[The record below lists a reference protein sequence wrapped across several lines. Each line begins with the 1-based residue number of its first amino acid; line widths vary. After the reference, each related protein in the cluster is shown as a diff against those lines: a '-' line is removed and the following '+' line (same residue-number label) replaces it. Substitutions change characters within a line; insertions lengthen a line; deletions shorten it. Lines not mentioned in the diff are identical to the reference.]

1 MVNDTTVGKKTNQK
15 QNNKSNERVFY
26 TNQQEILDLPNLVD
40 HQNKSWQWLVEE
52 GLGEL
57 LQEVSPIDDY
67 TGTKLSLRF
76 KHYRFE
82 DPKVT
87 EREARENNISYDA
100 PLKATVELTNKV
112 TGEVK
117 EQEIYLGDYP
127 WMTSRGTFVING
139 AERVVVSQLIRSAGV
154 FFTAETG
161 ANRNL
166 YGAKV
171 IPGRGAWLEFETA
184 ANGALYVKI
193 DRKRKIP
200 VTTLLRALG
209 LSEAQIKATFAHVD
223 QGKINYVTAT
233 LDKDPSK
240 GVNDALIEVYRRL
253 RPGDLATVDNARSLI
268 ENMFYNFKRFDF
280 SRVGRYKINKRL
292 NLDIP
297 NTAENRIMRLE
308 DLTAIISEIIRLNN
322 TQEPADDIDSL
333 ANRRVKL
340 VGELVQRQFR
350 IGLLRMERN
359 TKDRM
364 SMSEIETVTPA
375 QLINARPI
383 VAAVREFFA
392 SSQLSQFM
400 DQINPLSELA
410 HKRRLSSMGP
420 GGLSRERAGF
430 EVRDAHA
437 THYGRI
443 CAVETP
449 EGANIGLVLNLASY
463 ARINEYGFIE
473 TPYRKVINSA
483 IAKDI
488 VGHTASVDLE
498 DNNGVVIV
506 KAGSKITEAQAKKLA
521 KVEDKVTWP
530 VKAVVTSD
538 IVYLDAAA
546 EDAAVIAGS
555 GEGID
560 ANNNFVNERVSV
572 RNRLVSTEVDA
583 NDVTHMDA
591 SRRQIIGSSAALIP
605 FIEKNYVYRSLMGS
619 NQQRQAVP
627 LINPVSPIVGTGM
640 EGLAAR
646 NSGQVVL
653 AEGPGVVA
661 KATADEVV
669 VKYAKDSVTYE
680 ALHFVRS
687 NEGTSINQKVVVST
701 GDKIKQG
708 DVLIEGMSISGGEL
722 ALGKDLLVAFMPWAG
737 YNFEDAIIISRK
749 LVEDDTLTSV
759 HIVDYMT
766 EVRETKLGPEVITRD
781 IPNVSEESLRH
792 LDDDGIVRIGAEV
805 HPGDILVGK
814 ITPKGEQE
822 LSSEE
827 RLLRAIF
834 GEKAKEV
841 RDTSQ
846 RMSNG
851 KYGKVVGIKI
861 FSRENGH
868 ELKSGVLMQVQIF
881 VAQMRK
887 IAVGDKLGGR
897 HGNKGVI
904 ARVLPVED
912 LPFTEDGTPVDII
925 LNPLGVPSRMNVG
938 QLFETHLG
946 MAARALGMKVASPSF
961 DGVSISKIRQLLKE
975 AGLPEDGKQQLYDGR
990 TGEAFSER
998 TTVGSMY
1005 MIKLNH
1011 MIADKIH
1018 ARSTG
1023 PYTMVTQ
1030 QPLGGKAQNGGQR
1043 FGEMEVW
1050 ALEAYGA
1057 AHTLQEMLTIKSDD
1071 VYGRSKAYES
1081 IIKQTEIVG
1090 PKVPESFN
1098 VLVKE
1103 LQGLGLKVDLVA
1115 SDKVID
1121 AEAILAQNIKDEA
1134 SNQATTEVP
1143 TPEVSDVDVN
1153 EDAVADEFEIMELD
1167 DAVHSSGV
1175 TGTTAAVADYDDN
1188 DDLDDQDAQDI
1199 AETAAQTTNTED
1211 KEAL

>member
-1 MVNDTTVGKKTNQK
+1 MAKASKTAK
-15 QNNKSNERVFY
+15 QRVYF
-26 TNQQEILDLPNLVD
+26 TSTDDALDLPSLVD
-40 HQNKSWQWLVEE
+40 HQNRSFEWFVQE

-57 LQEVSPIDDY
+57 LAEISPIDDY
-67 TGTKLSLRF
+67 TGGKLSLSF
-76 KHYRFE
+76 KDYRFG
-82 DPKVT
+82 DPKLT
-87 EREARENNISYDA
+87 EAQARENNVSYEA
-100 PLKATVELTNKV
+100 PLMANVELTNKV

-154 FFTAETG
+154 FFTSELHGTS
-161 ANRNL
+161 NL

-184 ANGALYVKI
+184 ANGALFVKI
-193 DRKRKIP
+193 DRKRKIA

-209 LSEAQIKATFAHVD
+209 VSETRMREVFKHVD
-223 QGKINYVTAT
+223 TGEFNYLDAT
-233 LDKDPSK
+233 LAKDPTR
-240 GVNDALIEVYRRL
+240 GQNDALIEVYRRL

-268 ENMFYNFKRFDF
+268 ENMFYNYKRFDF
-280 SRVGRYKINKRL
+280 SRVGRYKLNKRL
-292 NLDIP
+292 DLDVP
-297 NTAENRIMRLE
+297 NTMKNRVMRLE
-308 DLTAIISEIIRLNN
+308 DIEAIIAELMRLNN

-364 SMSEIETVTPA
+364 SMSEIETVTPG
-375 QLINARPI
+375 QLINARPV

-449 EGANIGLVLNLASY
+449 EGANIGLVLNLANY
-463 ARINEYGFIE
+463 ARVNDYGFIE
-473 TPYRKVINSA
+473 TPYRKVVNA
-483 IAKDI
+483 ATPKEI
-488 VGHTASVDLE
+488 VGHIAREDLTNE
-498 DNNGVVIV
+498 RGTVIV
-506 KAGSKITEAQAKKLA
+506 KAGAKVTAASAEKLA
-521 KVEDKVTWP
+521 KEKNRKTWP
-530 VKAVVTSD
+530 VKARITD
-538 IVYLDAAA
+538 EIVYLDAFEEGSAI
-546 EDAAVIAGS
+546 IAG
-555 GEGID
+555 GGTEVNDEGY
-560 ANNNFVNERVSV
+560 FVNERVSA
-572 RNRLVSTEVDA
+572 RSHLNSGEVDA
-583 NDVTHMDA
+583 DEITHMDA
-591 SRRQIIGSSAALIP
+591 SRNQIIGSSAGLIP

-627 LINPVSPIVGTGM
+627 LIQPSAPIVGTGL
-640 EGLAAR
+640 EIDAAR
-646 NSGQVVL
+646 NTGQVVL
-653 AEGPGVVA
+653 AKAVGEVT
-661 KATADEVV
+661 KATAQEVV
-669 VKYAKDSVTYE
+669 VKYKDGSETYE
-680 ALHFVRS
+680 PQRFIRS

-701 GDKIKQG
+701 GDKVKSG
-708 DVLIEGMSISGGEL
+708 DVLIEGMSIEDGEL
-722 ALGKDLLVAFMPWAG
+722 ALGKDLIVAFMPWSG

-759 HIVDYMT
+759 HIVDFMI
-766 EVRETKLGPEVITRD
+766 EVRETKLGPEVITSD
-781 IPNVSEESLRH
+781 IPNVSEETLRH
-792 LDDDGIVRIGAEV
+792 LDEDGIVRIGAEV

-851 KYGKVVGIKI
+851 KHGKVVGVKV

-868 ELKSGVLMQVQIF
+868 ELKAGVIKQIQVF

-904 ARVLPVED
+904 ARILPVED
-912 LPFTEDGTPVDII
+912 MPFMADGTPVDII

-946 MAARALGMKVASPSF
+946 MAARALNMRVASPSF
-961 DGVSISKIRQLLKE
+961 NGVSSDKIRSLLKE
-975 AGLPEDGKQQLYDGR
+975 AGLPEDGKQILYDGR
-990 TGEAFSER
+990 TGDAFKER
-998 TTVGSMY
+998 VTTGSMY

-1011 MIADKIH
+1011 MVADKIH

-1057 AHTLQEMLTIKSDD
+1057 ASTLQEMLTIKSDD

-1081 IIKQTEIVG
+1081 IIKKMPIVG

-1103 LQGLGLKVDLVA
+1103 LQGLGLKVDLVR
-1115 SDKVID
+1115 SDQMVD
-1121 AEAILAQNIKDEA
+1121 AEDVLASSIHDEA
-1134 SNQATTEVP
+1134 THPSE
-1143 TPEVSDVDVN
+1143 VDVPQ
-1153 EDAVADEFEIMELD
+1153 EAVSEIDVTEETVGDEF
-1167 DAVHSSGV
+1167 DAEEESGV
-1175 TGTTAAVADYDDN
+1175 EDPLAGAVVAVDDQTDDN
-1188 DDLDDQDAQDI
+1188 D
-1199 AETAAQTTNTED
+1199 ENEEE
-1211 KEAL
+1211 EA

>member
-1 MVNDTTVGKKTNQK
+1 MAKSTSTDDK
-15 QNNKSNERVFY
+15 QVVKSNGKRVYF
-26 TNQQEILDLPNLVD
+26 TKHDDAIDLPNLVD
-40 HQNKSWQWLVEE
+40 HQNKSFQWFVEE

-57 LQEVSPIDDY
+57 LAEISPIDDY
-67 TGTKLSLRF
+67 TGTKLTLRF
-76 KHYRFE
+76 KDYHFE
-82 DPKVT
+82 DPKMS
-87 EREARENNISYDA
+87 EFDARENNISYEA
-100 PLKATVELTNKV
+100 PLKAVVELTNKV

-117 EQEIYLGDYP
+117 EQEIYLGDFP
-127 WMTSRGTFVING
+127 WMTKRGSFVING
-139 AERVVVSQLIRSAGV
+139 AERVIVSQLIRSAGV
-154 FFTAETG
+154 FFTADQHGTTS
-161 ANRNL
+161 L

-184 ANGALYVKI
+184 ASGALYVKI
-193 DRKRKIP
+193 DRKRKIA

-209 LSEAQIKATFAHVD
+209 MTEAAMKDAFKHVD
-223 QGKINYVTAT
+223 TGKSSYLQTTI
-233 LDKDPSK
+233 DKDPTR
-240 GVNDALIEVYRRL
+240 GTNDALIEVYRRL
-253 RPGDLATVDNARSLI
+253 RPGDLATVENARSLI

-292 NLDIP
+292 NLDVP
-297 NTAENRIMRLE
+297 NTVENRVMRLE
-308 DLTAIISEIIRLNN
+308 DLIAIVAELIRLNN
-322 TQEPADDIDSL
+322 TQDPADDIDSL

-364 SMSEIETVTPA
+364 SMSEIEAVTPG
-375 QLINARPI
+375 QLINARPV

-410 HKRRLSSMGP
+410 NKRRLSSMGP

-449 EGANIGLVLNLASY
+449 EGANIGLVLNLANY
-463 ARINEYGFIE
+463 ARINDFGFIE
-473 TPYRKVINSA
+473 TPYRKVINA
-483 IAKDI
+483 ATAKDA
-488 VGHTASVDLE
+488 VGHIAAVDLE
-498 DNNGVVIV
+498 DENGKLIV
-506 KAGSKITEAQAKKLA
+506 KAGAKITDADAKKLA
-521 KVEDKVTWP
+521 AVKERATWP
-530 VKAVVTSD
+530 VKAKVTSD
-538 IVYLDAAA
+538 IIWLDASG
-546 EDAAVIAGS
+546 EESSVIAGA
-555 GEGID
+555 GNEID
-560 ANNNFVNERVSV
+560 EDGYFVAERVSA
-572 RNRLVSTEVDA
+572 RMNLKSGEVDA
-583 NDVTHMDA
+583 DEVTHMDA
-591 SRRQIIGSSAALIP
+591 ARNQIIGSSAGLIP

-627 LINPVSPIVGTGM
+627 LIQPKAPTVGTGL
-640 EGLAAR
+640 EASAAR
-646 NSGQVVL
+646 NTGQVIL
-653 AEGPGVVA
+653 AEGDGEVV
-661 KATADEVV
+661 KAEGSQVV
-669 VKYAKDSVTYE
+669 VKYKDGESVTYE
-680 ALHFVRS
+680 PQHFVRS
-687 NEGTSINQKVVVST
+687 NEGTSINQKVVVSS
-701 GDKIKQG
+701 GDKVKNG
-708 DVLIEGMSISGGEL
+708 DVLIEGMSIQNGEL
-722 ALGKDLLVAFMPWAG
+722 ALGKDLIVAFMPWSG
-737 YNFEDAIIISRK
+737 YNFEDAIIISRR
-749 LVEDDTLTSV
+749 LVENDTLTSV
-759 HIVDYMT
+759 HIVDFMI
-766 EVRETKLGPEVITRD
+766 EVRETKLGPEIVTRD
-781 IPNVSEESLRH
+781 IPNVSEDALRH

-851 KYGKVVGIKI
+851 KHGKVVGVKI
-861 FSRENGH
+861 FSRETGH
-868 ELKSGVLMQVQIF
+868 ELKAGVLMQIQVF

-904 ARVLPVED
+904 ARILPVED
-912 LPFTEDGTPVDII
+912 MPFMADGTPVDIV
-925 LNPLGVPSRMNVG
+925 LNPLGVPSRMNIG

-946 MAARALGMKVASPSF
+946 MAARALGYQVASPSF
-961 DGVSISKIRQLLKE
+961 NGVPAEKIQELLKE

-990 TGEAFSER
+990 TGEEFKER
-998 TTVGSMY
+998 TTVGLMH

-1011 MIADKIH
+1011 MVADKIH

-1057 AHTLQEMLTIKSDD
+1057 AATLQEMLTIKSDD

-1081 IIKQTEIVG
+1081 IIKRTVITG

-1103 LQGLGLKVDLVA
+1103 LQGLALKVDLVH
-1115 SDKVID
+1115 SDKVVD
-1121 AEAILAQNIKDEA
+1121 AEQVLANQIRDEA
-1134 SNQATTEVP
+1134 NHQAEVAVP
-1143 TPEVSDVDVN
+1143 APLASDVDVT
-1153 EDAVADEFEIMELD
+1153 EEGAVDEFMVIDEMGETV
-1167 DAVHSSGV
+1167 A
-1175 TGTTAAVADYDDN
+1175 TTTIPTTDTDDN
-1188 DDLDDQDAQDI
+1188 DVTFVADG
-1199 AETAAQTTNTED
+1199 ED
-1211 KEAL
+1211 ENEQEVA

>member
-1 MVNDTTVGKKTNQK
+1 MAKAITAKSKKNNLQRAYFSNQD
-15 QNNKSNERVFY
+15 NV
-26 TNQQEILDLPNLVD
+26 IDLPNLVD
-40 HQNKSWQWLVEE
+40 HQNKSFNWFVSE

-57 LQEVSPIDDY
+57 LAEVSPIDDY
-67 TGTKLSLRF
+67 TGAKLSLAF
-76 KHYRFE
+76 KDYHFD
-82 DPKVT
+82 DPKMT
-87 EREARENNISYDA
+87 EFEARENNVSYEA
-100 PLKATVELTNKV
+100 PLKATVVLTNKV

-154 FFTAETG
+154 FFTREQHAAG
-161 ANRNL
+161 YL
-166 YGAKV
+166 YGAKI

-184 ANGALYVKI
+184 ANGAIYVKI
-193 DRKRKIP
+193 DRKRKIA
-200 VTTLLRALG
+200 VSTLLRALG
-209 LSEAQIKATFAHVD
+209 MTEAQMKESLAHVD
-223 QGKINYVTAT
+223 SGQTNYLEAT
-233 LDKDPSK
+233 LEKDPTH
-240 GVNDALIEVYRRL
+240 GQNDALIEVYRRL
-253 RPGDLATVDNARSLI
+253 RPGDLATVENARGLI
-268 ENMFYNFKRFDF
+268 EHMFYDFKRFDF

-292 NLDIP
+292 NLDVP
-297 NTAENRIMRLE
+297 NTIENRILRLE
-308 DLTAIISEIIRLNN
+308 DIIAIVAEIIRLNN

-333 ANRRVKL
+333 ANRRIKL

-364 SMSEIETVTPA
+364 SMSDIEAVQPS
-375 QLINARPI
+375 QLINARPV

-449 EGANIGLVLNLASY
+449 EGANIGLVLNLANY
-463 ARINEYGFIE
+463 ARVNDYGFIE

-483 IAKDI
+483 TYKDI
-488 VGHTASVDLE
+488 EGHIAAIDFVDESGKVL
-498 DNNGVVIV
+498 V
-506 KAGSKITEAQAKKLA
+506 KAGKTITKSDAEKLA
-521 KVEDKVTWP
+521 KVKNQITWP
-530 VKAVVTSD
+530 VKARVTKE
-538 IVYLDAAA
+538 VAYLDAA
-546 EDAAVIAGS
+546 EEEAAVIAGA
-555 GEGID
+555 GNDID
-560 ANNNFVNERVSV
+560 ENGYFVNDRISA
-572 RNRLVSTEVDA
+572 RSRLNSGEVDA
-583 NDVTHMDA
+583 NDINYMDA
-591 SRRQIIGSSAALIP
+591 SMNQIIGSSAGLIP

-627 LINPVSPIVGTGM
+627 LIQPRSPIVGTGL
-640 EGLAAR
+640 ERSAAL
-646 NSGQVVL
+646 NTGQVIL
-653 AEGPGVVA
+653 AEGDGEVVS
-661 KATADEVV
+661 ATANNII
-669 VKYAKDSVTYE
+669 VKYKDGSNKTYE
-680 ALHFVRS
+680 PLHFVRS
-687 NEGTSINQKVVVST
+687 NEGTSINQKVVVNS
-701 GDKIKQG
+701 GDIVKAG
-708 DVLIEGMSISGGEL
+708 DVLAEGMSIANGEL
-722 ALGKDLLVAFMPWAG
+722 ALGKDLVVAFMPWSG

-749 LVEDDTLTSV
+749 LVEDDTLTSI
-759 HIVDYMT
+759 HIVDFMI
-766 EVRETKLGPEVITRD
+766 EVRETKLGPEIVTRD
-781 IPNVSEESLRH
+781 IPNVSEETLRH
-792 LDDDGIVRIGAEV
+792 LDEDGIVRIGAEV

-851 KYGKVVGIKI
+851 KHGKVVGVKI

-868 ELKSGVLMQVQIF
+868 ELKAGVIMQIQVF

-887 IAVGDKLGGR
+887 ISVGDKLGGR

-904 ARVLPVED
+904 ARILPVED
-912 LPFTEDGTPVDII
+912 MPFMEDGTPVDII
-925 LNPLGVPSRMNVG
+925 LNPLGVPSRMNIG

-946 MAARALGMKVASPSF
+946 MAARALGIHVASPSF
-961 DGVSISKIRQLLKE
+961 NGVSEEKIQDLLEE
-975 AGLPEDGKQQLYDGR
+975 AGHPRDGKQQLYDGR
-990 TGEAFSER
+990 TGESFKER

-1005 MIKLNH
+1005 IIKLNH
-1011 MIADKIH
+1011 MVADKIH

-1050 ALEAYGA
+1050 ALEAFGA
-1057 AHTLQEMLTIKSDD
+1057 ATTLQEMLTLKSDD

-1081 IIKQTEIVG
+1081 IIKRTDIVG

-1103 LQGLGLKVDLVA
+1103 LQGLGLKVDLIKEAEIV
-1115 SDKVID
+1115 D
-1121 AEAILAQNIKDEA
+1121 AEEVLATSVQDEA
-1134 SNQATTEVP
+1134 SSLSSISVPDPVISDIDVTEE
-1143 TPEVSDVDVN
+1143 TIG
-1153 EDAVADEFEIMELD
+1153 DEFDIVEIEGDSKSAMPD
-1167 DAVHSSGV
+1167 DGV
-1175 TGTTAAVADYDDN
+1175 TTVVSGDDN
-1188 DDLDDQDAQDI
+1188 SVDEDV
-1199 AETAAQTTNTED
+1199 AEGE
-1211 KEAL
+1211 EA

>member
-1 MVNDTTVGKKTNQK
+1 MAKSTKTAI
-15 QNNKSNERVFY
+15 NNSQRVYY
-26 TNQQEILDLPNLVD
+26 TAQDDAIELTDLVD
-40 HQNKSWQWLVEE
+40 HQNKSFQWFVEE

-57 LQEVSPIDDY
+57 LAEISPIDDY
-67 TGTKLSLRF
+67 TGTKLSLAF
-76 KHYRFE
+76 KDYHFE
-82 DPKVT
+82 EPKIS
-87 EREARENNISYDA
+87 EMKAREDNISYEA
-100 PLKATVELTNKV
+100 PLKAKVELTNKV

-127 WMTSRGTFVING
+127 WMTTRGTFVING

-154 FFTAETG
+154 FFTSDQHG
-161 ANRNL
+161 ATNL

-171 IPGRGAWLEFETA
+171 IPSRGAWLEFETA
-184 ANGALYVKI
+184 AAGGLFVKI
-193 DRKRKIP
+193 DRKRKIA

-209 LSEAQIKATFAHVD
+209 MSEAAMKEAFKNVD
-223 QGKINYVTAT
+223 TGSVNHLQAT
-233 LDKDPSK
+233 LDKDPTRGQS
-240 GVNDALIEVYRRL
+240 DALIEVYRRL
-253 RPGDLATVDNARSLI
+253 RPGDLATVDNAKALI

-292 NLDIP
+292 NLDVA
-297 NTAENRIMRLE
+297 NTTENRVMRLE
-308 DLTAIISEIIRLNN
+308 DLVAIVTELIRLNN

-364 SMSEIETVTPA
+364 SMSEIETVTPG
-375 QLINARPI
+375 QLINARPV

-449 EGANIGLVLNLASY
+449 EGANIGLVSNLANY
-463 ARINEYGFIE
+463 ARINDYGFIE
-473 TPYRKVINSA
+473 TPYRKV
-483 IAKDI
+483 
-488 VGHTASVDLE
+488 
-498 DNNGVVIV
+498 V
-506 KAGSKITEAQAKKLA
+506 KG
-521 KVEDKVTWP
+521 KVSEEV
-530 VKAVVTSD
+530 
-538 IVYLDAAA
+538 VYLDAAA
-546 EDAAVIAGS
+546 EEAAVIAGI
-555 GEGID
+555 GNELDKNGK
-560 ANNNFVNERVSV
+560 FVSDRVSA
-572 RNRLVSTEVDA
+572 RTNLKPGEADA
-583 NDVTHMDA
+583 ADVTHMDA
-591 SRRQIIGSSAALIP
+591 ARNQIIGSSAGLIP

-627 LINPVSPIVGTGM
+627 LIQPSAPIVGTGL
-640 EGLAAR
+640 EAAAAR
-646 NSGQVVL
+646 NTGQMVL
-653 AEGPGVVA
+653 AEADGEVV
-661 KATADEVV
+661 KASGQEVV
-669 VKYAKDSVTYE
+669 VKYKEGNVSYE
-680 ALHFVRS
+680 PQHFIRS
-687 NEGTSINQKVVVST
+687 NEGTSINQKVVVNT
-701 GDKIKQG
+701 GDKVAKG
-708 DVLIEGMSISGGEL
+708 DVLIEGMSIQNGEL
-722 ALGKDLLVAFMPWAG
+722 ALGKDLIAAFMPWSG

-759 HIVDYMT
+759 HIVDFMI
-766 EVRETKLGPEVITRD
+766 EVRETKLGPEIVTRD
-781 IPNVSEESLRH
+781 IPNVSEDALRH

-851 KYGKVVGIKI
+851 KHGKVVGVKV

-868 ELKSGVLMQVQIF
+868 ELKAGVLMQIQVF

-887 IAVGDKLGGR
+887 ISVGDKLGGR

-904 ARVLPVED
+904 ARILPVED
-912 LPFTEDGTPVDII
+912 MPFMEDGTPVDIL
-925 LNPLGVPSRMNVG
+925 LNPLGVPSRMNLG

-946 MAARALGMKVASPSF
+946 MAARALGLHVASPSF
-961 DGVSISKIRQLLKE
+961 NGVAVDKIQSLLKE

-990 TGEAFSER
+990 TGDPFAER

-1011 MIADKIH
+1011 MVADKIH

-1057 AHTLQEMLTIKSDD
+1057 ATTLQEMLTIKSDD

-1081 IIKQTEIVG
+1081 IIKKTAIVG

-1103 LQGLGLKVDLVA
+1103 LQGLGLKVDLIQ
-1115 SDKVID
+1115 SNKVVD
-1121 AEAILAQNIKDEA
+1121 AEEILATSIRDEA
-1134 SNQATTEVP
+1134 AHLSEVEVP
-1143 TPEVSDVDVN
+1143 APAISDVDVSDETAVDEFMVMEGEVTDEEEN
-1153 EDAVADEFEIMELD
+1153 IPVAVAASDDDDDMGGDDFSVDEE
-1167 DAVHSSGV
+1167 
-1175 TGTTAAVADYDDN
+1175 
-1188 DDLDDQDAQDI
+1188 
-1199 AETAAQTTNTED
+1199 ETEG
-1211 KEAL
+1211 KEAN

>member
-1 MVNDTTVGKKTNQK
+1 MAKASPSAKRALKKRTFFTK
-15 QNNKSNERVFY
+15 TDDV
-26 TNQQEILDLPNLVD
+26 LDMPNLVD
-40 HQNKSWQWLVEE
+40 HQNRSFQWFIDE

-57 LQEVSPIDDY
+57 LAEISPIDDY

-76 KHYRFE
+76 KDYRFE

-87 EREARENNISYDA
+87 EQEARENNISYEA

-117 EQEIYLGDYP
+117 DQEIYLGDYP
-127 WMTSRGTFVING
+127 WMTTRGTFVING

-154 FFTAETG
+154 FFTADKHGTH
-161 ANRNL
+161 NL

-184 ANGALYVKI
+184 ASGALYVKI

-200 VTTLLRALG
+200 VTTLLRALRM
-209 LSEAQIKATFAHVD
+209 SEAQIKETFAHVD
-223 QGKINYVTAT
+223 QGKLNYVDAT
-233 LDKDPSK
+233 LEKDPSR
-240 GVNDALIEVYRRL
+240 GANDALIEVYRRL
-253 RPGDLATVDNARSLI
+253 RPGDLATVDNARSLL
-268 ENMFYNFKRFDF
+268 ENMFYNHKRFDF

-292 NLDIP
+292 DLDVP
-297 NTAENRIMRLE
+297 NTIENRVMRLE
-308 DLTAIISEIIRLNN
+308 DLTAIIAEIIRLNN

-364 SMSEIETVTPA
+364 SMNEIETVTPA

-463 ARINEYGFIE
+463 ARINDYGFIE
-473 TPYRKVINSA
+473 TPYRKVINA
-483 IAKDI
+483 ATAKDA
-488 VGHTASVDLE
+488 VGHIAASNLE
-498 DNNGVVIV
+498 VGGKVVV
-506 KAGSKITEAQAKKLA
+506 KAGAKITAENAKKLA
-521 KVEDKVTWP
+521 TVKDQVTWP
-530 VKAVVTSD
+530 VKAKVTD
-538 IVYLDAAA
+538 EVLYMDAAEEGRA
-546 EDAAVIAGS
+546 TIASAGEPLTEDGYFS
-555 GEGID
+555 
-560 ANNNFVNERVSV
+560 NERVSA
-572 RNRLVSTEVDA
+572 RADLKSGEVDA

-591 SRRQIIGSSAALIP
+591 ARKQIIGSSAGLIP
-605 FIEKNYVYRSLMGS
+605 FVEKNYVYRSLMGS

-627 LINPVSPIVGTGM
+627 LVRPEAPIVGTGM
-640 EGLAAR
+640 EDIAAQ
-646 NSGQVVL
+646 NSGQL
-653 AEGPGVVA
+653 VVA
-661 KATADEVV
+661 TADGEVTKATAEEVI
-669 VKYAKDSVTYE
+669 VKYKDGPVTYNP
-680 ALHFVRS
+680 LHFIRS
-687 NEGTSINQKVVVST
+687 NEGSSINQKVVVST
-701 GDKIKQG
+701 GDKLKKG
-708 DVLIEGMSISGGEL
+708 DPIIEGMSIESGEL
-722 ALGKDLLVAFMPWAG
+722 ALGKDLIVAFMPWRG
-737 YNFEDAIIISRK
+737 YNFEDAIILSRK

-759 HIVDYMT
+759 HIVDFMV
-766 EVRETKLGPEVITRD
+766 EVRETKLGPEIVTRD
-781 IPNVSEESLRH
+781 IPNVSEDALRH
-792 LDDDGIVRIGAEV
+792 LDEDGIVRIGAEV

-822 LSSEE
+822 LNSEE

-846 RMSNG
+846 RMPNG
-851 KYGKVVGIKI
+851 KHGKVVGVKV
-861 FSRENGH
+861 FSRANGH
-868 ELKSGVLMQVQIF
+868 ELKAGVIMQIQVF

-887 IAVGDKLGGR
+887 ISVGDKLGGR

-904 ARVLPVED
+904 ARILPVED
-912 LPFTEDGTPVDII
+912 MPFTEDGTPVDII
-925 LNPLGVPSRMNVG
+925 LNPLGVPSRMNIG

-961 DGVSISKIRQLLKE
+961 NGVPIAKIKELLAD
-975 AGLPEDGKQQLYDGR
+975 AGLPEDGKQQLFDGR

-1057 AHTLQEMLTIKSDD
+1057 ANTLQEMLTIKSDD

-1081 IIKQTEIVG
+1081 IIKGTEIVG

-1103 LQGLGLKVDLVA
+1103 LQGLGLKVDLMGGSEDA
-1115 SDKVID
+1115 VID
-1121 AEAILAQNIKDEA
+1121 AEDVLAENIKDEA
-1134 SNQATTEVP
+1134 AHL
-1143 TPEVSDVDVN
+1143 SDVDVPQPTVSEIDVTEDSSQN
-1153 EDAVADEFEIMELD
+1153 EYMVMELED
-1167 DAVHSSGV
+1167 DIPA
-1175 TGTTAAVADYDDN
+1175 TTPLVAADDDDDDDEDTATIAADD
-1188 DDLDDQDAQDI
+1188 
-1199 AETAAQTTNTED
+1199 TEE
-1211 KEAL
+1211 EAK

>member
-1 MVNDTTVGKKTNQK
+1 MANTPAKKPHAGQGVRT
-15 QNNKSNERVFY
+15 FY
-26 TNQQEILDLPNLVD
+26 TKNDDIVLPNLVG
-40 HQNKSWQWLVEE
+40 HQNTSFQWFVDE

-57 LQEVSPIDDY
+57 FAEVSPIDDY
-67 TGTKLSLRF
+67 TGGKLSLSF
-76 KHYRFE
+76 KSYRFGE
-82 DPKVT
+82 PKLT
-87 EREARENNISYDA
+87 EADAHENNVSFEA
-100 PLKATVELTNKV
+100 PLMATVELTNKI
-112 TGEVK
+112 TGELK
-117 EQEIYLGDYP
+117 ESEIYLGDYP
-127 WMTSRGTFVING
+127 WMTERGTFIING
-139 AERVVVSQLIRSAGV
+139 AERVVVSQLIRSPGV
-154 FFTAETG
+154 FFTADKHG
-161 ANRNL
+161 SHNL

-171 IPGRGAWLEFETA
+171 IPSRGAWLEFETA
-184 ANGALYVKI
+184 ASGAIFVKI
-193 DRKRKIP
+193 DRRRKIA

-209 LSEAQIKATFAHVD
+209 MPEAQIKDSFKHVD
-223 QGKINYVTAT
+223 QGKTSFIDAT
-233 LDKDPSK
+233 LEKDPSK
-240 GVNDALIEVYRRL
+240 GASEALIEVYRRL
-253 RPGDLATVDNARSLI
+253 RPGDLATVDNARSLL

-292 NLDIP
+292 DLDVP
-297 NTAENRIMRLE
+297 NTAENRVMRLE
-308 DLTAIISEIIRLNN
+308 DLIAIIAEVIRLNV

-359 TKDRM
+359 AKDRM

-375 QLINARPI
+375 QLINARPV

-449 EGANIGLVLNLASY
+449 EGANIGLVLNMASY

-473 TPYRKVINSA
+473 TPYRKVVNAVSA
-483 IAKDI
+483 SDA
-488 VGHTASVDLE
+488 VGHVASVDLE
-498 DNNGVVIV
+498 DAEGAVVV
-506 KAGSKITEAQAKKLA
+506 SKGAKITAADAKKLA
-521 KVEDKVTWP
+521 AVQDRVTWP
-530 VKAVVTSD
+530 VRAKVTD
-538 IVYLDAAA
+538 EIVYLDAFQ
-546 EDAAVIAGS
+546 EEHAVIAGA
-555 GEGID
+555 GNQVDEDGY
-560 ANNNFVNERVSV
+560 FVEERVSV
-572 RNRLVSTEVDA
+572 RNRLASGEIDA
-583 NDVTHMDA
+583 DDVTYMDSA
-591 SRRQIIGSSAALIP
+591 VKQIVGTSAALIP

-627 LINPVSPIVGTGM
+627 LIRPQSPIVGTGI
-640 EGLAAR
+640 EATAAR
-646 NSGQVVL
+646 NTGQIVL
-653 AEGPGVVA
+653 AEADGTVV
-661 KATADEVV
+661 KATGDEVV
-669 VKYAKDSVTYE
+669 VDYGTVKKTYNPV
-680 ALHFVRS
+680 HFRRS
-687 NEGTSINQKVVVST
+687 NEGSSINQKVVVSS
-701 GDKIKQG
+701 GEKVAEG
-708 DVLIEGMSISGGEL
+708 DVLIEGMSIQGGEL
-722 ALGKDLLVAFMPWAG
+722 ALGQDVLAAFMPWSG
-737 YNFEDAIIISRK
+737 YNFEDAIIISDR
-749 LVEDDTLTSV
+749 LVKEDVLTSI

-766 EVRETKLGPEVITRD
+766 EVRETKLGPEVVTRD
-781 IPNVSEESLRH
+781 IPNVSEEALRH
-792 LDDDGIVRIGAEV
+792 LDDEGIVRIGAEV
-805 HPGDILVGK
+805 RPGDILVGK

-851 KYGKVVGIKI
+851 KHGKVVGVKI
-861 FSRENGH
+861 FSRANGH
-868 ELKSGVLMQVQIF
+868 ELKAGVIMQIQVF

-912 LPFTEDGTPVDII
+912 MPFTADGNPVDII
-925 LNPLGVPSRMNVG
+925 LNPLGVPSRMNLG

-946 MAARALGMKVASPSF
+946 MAARALGLKVASPPF
-961 DGVSISKIRQLLKE
+961 NGVPLSKIRSLLVE

-990 TGEAFSER
+990 TGEAFKER

-1057 AHTLQEMLTIKSDD
+1057 ATTLQEMLTIKSDD
-1071 VYGRSKAYES
+1071 VYGRAKAYES

-1103 LQGLGLKVDLVA
+1103 LQGLGLKVDLVDQNA
-1115 SDKVID
+1115 GKAID
-1121 AEAILAQNIKDEA
+1121 AEELLEVNIKDEA
-1134 SNQATTEVP
+1134 SHQADVAVP
-1143 TPEVSDVDVN
+1143 VSEINDLDMSEDV
-1153 EDAVADEFEIMELD
+1153 VADEFVVLD
-1167 DAVHSSGV
+1167 ENGEAATDIEADVALAVEEG
-1175 TGTTAAVADYDDN
+1175 
-1188 DDLDDQDAQDI
+1188 
-1199 AETAAQTTNTED
+1199 
-1211 KEAL
+1211 KEA

>member
-1 MVNDTTVGKKTNQK
+1 MSKVT
-15 QNNKSNERVFY
+15 KSTAAKRTYFTKSENIV
-26 TNQQEILDLPNLVD
+26 DMPNLID
-40 HQNKSWQWLVEE
+40 HQNRSFQWLIEE

-57 LQEVSPIDDY
+57 FAEVGSIEDY
-67 TGTKLSLRF
+67 TGTKLSIKF
-76 KHYRFE
+76 KDYHFE
-82 DPKVT
+82 DPKIT
-87 EREARENNISYDA
+87 EAEARENNVSFEA

-112 TGEVK
+112 TGEIK
-117 EQEIYLGDYP
+117 DQEIYLGDYP
-127 WMTSRGTFVING
+127 WMTDRGTFVING

-154 FFTAETG
+154 FFTADNSSGTG
-161 ANRNL
+161 L

-184 ANGALYVKI
+184 SNGALYVKI

-209 LSEAQIKATFAHVD
+209 MNDALMKSTFKHVD
-223 QGKINYVTAT
+223 QGKSSYLEAT
-233 LDKDPSK
+233 LEKDPTK
-240 GVNDALIEVYRRL
+240 TTNEALIEVYRRL

-280 SRVGRYKINKRL
+280 SRVGRYKLNKRL
-292 NLDIP
+292 DLDVP
-297 NTAENRIMRLE
+297 NTSENRIMRLE
-308 DLTAIISEIIRLNN
+308 DLTAIISEIIRLNI
-322 TQEPADDIDSL
+322 TQDPADDIDSL
-333 ANRRVKL
+333 ANRRIKL

-400 DQINPLSELA
+400 DQVNPLSELA

-443 CAVETP
+443 CTVETP
-449 EGANIGLVLNLASY
+449 EGANIGLVLNLATY
-463 ARINEYGFIE
+463 ARINEYGLIE
-473 TPYRKVINSA
+473 TPYRKVISSVT
-483 IAKDI
+483 AKDAP
-488 VGHTASVDLE
+488 GHIASVNLE
-498 DNNGVVIV
+498 DAEGKVIV
-506 KAGSKITEAQAKKLA
+506 KAGKEISKDDAKKLA
-521 KVEDKVTWP
+521 KITAQKTWP
-530 VKAVVTSD
+530 VKAKITDEVVF
-538 IVYLDAAA
+538 LDAF
-546 EDAAVIAGS
+546 EETAAVIASTGQ
-555 GEGID
+555 EID
-560 ANNNFVNERVSV
+560 DQGHFVDERIPA
-572 RNRLVSTEVDA
+572 RNRLISGEVDA
-583 NDVTHMDA
+583 DEVTHMDA
-591 SRRQIIGSSAALIP
+591 SPKQIIGSSAGLIP

-619 NQQRQAVP
+619 NQQRQSVP
-627 LINPVSPIVGTGM
+627 LIAPKAPIVGTGV
-640 EGLAAR
+640 EEVVAQ
-646 NSGQVVL
+646 NSGQLITAHDDGEVIQ
-653 AEGPGVVA
+653 
-661 KATADEVV
+661 ATADKVV
-669 VKYAKDSVTYE
+669 VAYKDGKVVYTPR
-680 ALHFVRS
+680 HFERS
-687 NEGTSINQKVVVST
+687 NDSTAINQKVVVNS
-701 GDKIKQG
+701 GDKVKKG
-708 DVLIEGMSISGGEL
+708 DALIEGMSIEDGEL
-722 ALGKDLLVAFMPWAG
+722 ALGRDILTAFMSWDG
-737 YNFEDAIIISRK
+737 YNFEDSVIISRR
-749 LVEDDTLTSV
+749 LVENDDLTSV
-759 HIVDYMT
+759 QISDYMV
-766 EVRETKLGPEVITRD
+766 EVRETKLGPEVVTRD
-781 IPNVSEESLRH
+781 IPNVSEEALRH
-792 LDDDGIVRIGAEV
+792 LDEDGIVRIGAEV

-846 RMSNG
+846 RMGNG
-851 KYGKVVGIKI
+851 KHGKVVGVKV
-861 FSRENGH
+861 FNRDEH
-868 ELKSGVLMQVQIF
+868 ELKAGVIMQIQVY

-904 ARVLPVED
+904 ARILPEED
-912 LPFTEDGTPVDII
+912 MPHTEDGTPIDMI
-925 LNPLGVPSRMNVG
+925 LSPLGVPSRMNIG
-938 QLFETHLG
+938 QLYETALG
-946 MAARALGMKVASPSF
+946 AAVQKLGMKVATPSF
-961 DGVSISKIRQLLKE
+961 DGVPIPKIKELLKQ

-990 TGEAFSER
+990 TGEPFDE
-998 TTVGSMY
+998 TTAVGIMY
-1005 MIKLNH
+1005 TIKLNH

-1018 ARSTG
+1018 ARATG

-1057 AHTLQEMLTIKSDD
+1057 ADTLQEMLTIKSDD

-1103 LQGLGLKVDLVA
+1103 LQGLGLKVDLVT
-1115 SDKVID
+1115 SESVID
-1121 AEAILAQNIKDEA
+1121 AETVLTENVKNEGDDPAEV
-1134 SNQATTEVP
+1134 EVP
-1143 TPEVSDVDVN
+1143 QPSASDVDVTDDAANDEFDVLELDGNATPTTVKN
-1153 EDAVADEFEIMELD
+1153 EDNDKAAGESGEDDSSDTSATGEEKEVA
-1167 DAVHSSGV
+1167 
-1175 TGTTAAVADYDDN
+1175 
-1188 DDLDDQDAQDI
+1188 
-1199 AETAAQTTNTED
+1199 
-1211 KEAL
+1211 

>member
-1 MVNDTTVGKKTNQK
+1 MAKTSTLK
-15 QNNKSNERVFY
+15 QAAAARVYF
-26 TNQQEILDLPNLVD
+26 TSDDSALDLPSLVD
-40 HQNKSWQWLVEE
+40 HQNKSFQWFVSE

-57 LQEVSPIDDY
+57 LAEISPIDDY
-67 TGTKLSLRF
+67 TGAKLSLVF
-76 KHYRFE
+76 KDYHFE
-82 DPKVT
+82 DPKMT
-87 EREARENNISYDA
+87 EAEARENNVSYEA

-154 FFTAETG
+154 FFTADQHGTT
-161 ANRNL
+161 AL

-193 DRKRKIP
+193 DRKRKIA

-209 LSEAQIKATFAHVD
+209 VTESHMKEVFKHVD
-223 QGKINYVTAT
+223 QGKTSYLEAT
-233 LDKDPSK
+233 LEKDPTR
-240 GVNDALIEVYRRL
+240 GQNDALIEVYRRL
-253 RPGDLATVDNARSLI
+253 RPGDLATVDNARSLL
-268 ENMFYNFKRFDF
+268 ENMFYNFKRFDL
-280 SRVGRYKINKRL
+280 SRVGRYKLNKRL
-292 NLDIP
+292 DLDVP
-297 NTAENRIMRLE
+297 NTTENRIMRLE
-308 DLTAIISEIIRLNN
+308 DLEAIIAEIIRLNN

-364 SMSEIETVTPA
+364 SMSEIETVQPG
-375 QLINARPI
+375 QLINARPV

-449 EGANIGLVLNLASY
+449 EGANIGLVLNLANY
-463 ARINEYGFIE
+463 ARVNDYGFIE
-473 TPYRKVINSA
+473 TPYRKVVNA
-483 IAKDI
+483 VAAKDI
-488 VGHTASVDLE
+488 AGHIAAVNYE
-498 DNNGVVIV
+498 DEKGKVIV
-506 KAGSKITEAQAKKLA
+506 KAGAKITAADAAKLA
-521 KVEDKVTWP
+521 KITTQVTWP
-530 VKAVVTSD
+530 VKAKVTGEV
-538 IVYLDAAA
+538 VYLDADQEGSAA
-546 EDAAVIAGS
+546 IAG
-555 GEGID
+555 GGNEVDENGY
-560 ANNNFVNERVSV
+560 FVTERVSA
-572 RNRLVSTEVDA
+572 RQNLKSSEVDA
-583 NDVTHMDA
+583 NDVTYMDA
-591 SRRQIIGSSAALIP
+591 SRNQIIGSSAGLIP

-627 LINPVSPIVGTGM
+627 LIKPQAPIVGTGL
-640 EGLAAR
+640 EAAAAR
-646 NSGQVVL
+646 NTGQVVL
-653 AEGPGVVA
+653 AEAAGEVV
-661 KATADEVV
+661 KANADEVV
-669 VKYAKDSVTYE
+669 VKYKEGNVTYQPQ
-680 ALHFVRS
+680 HFVRS
-687 NEGTSINQKVVVST
+687 NEGTSINQRVVVST
-701 GDKIKQG
+701 GDKVKEG
-708 DVLIEGMSISGGEL
+708 DVLIEGMSIENGEL
-722 ALGKDLLVAFMPWAG
+722 ALGKDLRVAFMPWAG

-759 HIVDYMT
+759 HIVDFMI
-766 EVRETKLGPEVITRD
+766 EVRETKLGPEETTRD
-781 IPNVSEESLRH
+781 IPNVSEDVLRH
-792 LDDDGIVRIGAEV
+792 LDEEGIVRIGAEV

-851 KYGKVVGIKI
+851 KHGKVVGVKV
-861 FSRENGH
+861 FSRETGH
-868 ELKSGVLMQVQIF
+868 ELKAGVIKQIQVF
-881 VAQMRK
+881 VAQTRK
-887 IAVGDKLGGR
+887 ISVGDKLGGR

-904 ARVLPVED
+904 ARILPVED
-912 LPFTEDGTPVDII
+912 MPFMEDGTPVDIV

-946 MAARALGMKVASPSF
+946 MAARSLGMRVASPSF
-961 DGVSISKIRQLLKE
+961 NGVSTEKIEELLKE

-990 TGEAFSER
+990 TGEPFRER

-1011 MIADKIH
+1011 MVTDKIH

-1057 AHTLQEMLTIKSDD
+1057 AYTLQEMLTIKSDD

-1081 IIKQTEIVG
+1081 IIKKTEIVG
-1090 PKVPESFN
+1090 PKIPESFN

-1115 SDKVID
+1115 SDAVVD
-1121 AEAILAQNIKDEA
+1121 AEQVLA
-1134 SNQATTEVP
+1134 SNIHEEATHPADVAVP
-1143 TPEVSDVDVN
+1143 QPAISDVDVT
-1153 EDAVADEFEIMELD
+1153 EDAEVDDFMVVNVEDELNEEENLAPVVNTANDPNVDDTEADP
-1167 DAVHSSGV
+1167 
-1175 TGTTAAVADYDDN
+1175 DN
-1188 DDLDDQDAQDI
+1188 N
-1199 AETAAQTTNTED
+1199 EEE
-1211 KEAL
+1211 EA

>member
-1 MVNDTTVGKKTNQK
+1 MTKADIGMSGTKKRVYYS
-15 QNNKSNERVFY
+15 KSDDALV
-26 TNQQEILDLPNLVD
+26 LPNLVD
-40 HQNKSWQWLVEE
+40 HQNRSFQWFVEE

-57 LQEVSPIDDY
+57 LAEISPIDDY
-67 TGTKLSLRF
+67 TGSKLSLSF
-76 KHYRFE
+76 KDYHFE
-82 DPKVT
+82 DPKIS
-87 EREARENNISYDA
+87 EADARENNISYEA
-100 PLKATVELTNKV
+100 PLKATVVLTNKV

-127 WMTSRGTFVING
+127 WMTTRGTFVING
-139 AERVVVSQLIRSAGV
+139 AERVVVSQLIRSSGV
-154 FFTAETG
+154 FFTSELHG
-161 ANRNL
+161 VGNL

-184 ANGALYVKI
+184 SSGAIYVKI

-209 LSEAQIKATFAHVD
+209 MTESQIKDALKHVD
-223 QGKINYVTAT
+223 QGKISYVSAT
-233 LDKDPSK
+233 IDKDPAR
-240 GVNDALIEVYRRL
+240 GNNDALIEVYRRL
-253 RPGDLATVDNARSLI
+253 RPGDLATVDNARTLL

-292 NLDIP
+292 DLDIP
-297 NTAENRIMRLE
+297 NTIDNRVMRLE
-308 DLTAIISEIIRLNN
+308 DLLAIIAEIIRLNN

-333 ANRRVKL
+333 ANRRIKL

-375 QLINARPI
+375 QLINARPV

-463 ARINEYGFIE
+463 ARINDYGFIE
-473 TPYRKVINSA
+473 TPYRKVINA
-483 IAKDI
+483 VTPQQAAGHIAA
-488 VGHTASVDLE
+488 VNLE
-498 DNNGVVIV
+498 AEDGTLVVA
-506 KAGSKITEAQAKKLA
+506 AGNKITADDAKQLA
-521 KVEDKVTWP
+521 AVSSRVTWP
-530 VKAVVTSD
+530 VKAKVTD
-538 IVYLDAAA
+538 EVVYLDAAA
-546 EDAAVIAGS
+546 EEASVIAGA
-555 GEGID
+555 GEEVDDEGY
-560 ANNNFVNERVSV
+560 FVNERVSA
-572 RNRLVSTEVDA
+572 RSHLSSSEVDA
-583 NDVTHMDA
+583 NDVVYMDA
-591 SRRQIIGSSAALIP
+591 SRSQIIGSSAGLIP
-605 FIEKNYVYRSLMGS
+605 FLEKNYVYRSLMGS

-627 LINPVSPIVGTGM
+627 LVQPRAPIVGTGM
-640 EGLAAR
+640 EAAAAQ
-646 NSGQVVL
+646 NTGQLVSAEADGQVI
-653 AEGPGVVA
+653 

-669 VKYAKDSVTYE
+669 VQYKDRKATYNP
-680 ALHFVRS
+680 LHFVRS
-687 NEGTSINQKVVVST
+687 NEGTSINQKVVVNS
-701 GDKIKQG
+701 GDTIKAG
-708 DVLIEGMSISGGEL
+708 DPIIEGMSVQGGEL
-722 ALGKDLLVAFMPWAG
+722 ALGKDLIAAFMPWGG
-737 YNFEDAIIISRK
+737 YNFEDAIVISRK
-749 LVEDDTLTSV
+749 LVEDDTLTSI
-759 HIVDYMT
+759 HIVDFMV
-766 EVRETKLGPEVITRD
+766 EVRETKLGPEIVTRD
-781 IPNVSEESLRH
+781 IPNVSEEALRH
-792 LDDDGIVRIGAEV
+792 LDEDGIVRIGAEV

-851 KYGKVVGIKI
+851 KHGKVVGVKV
-861 FSRENGH
+861 FTRATGH
-868 ELKSGVLMQVQIF
+868 ELKAGVIKQIQVF

-887 IAVGDKLGGR
+887 ISVGDKLGGR

-904 ARVLPVED
+904 ARILPVED
-912 LPFTEDGTPVDII
+912 MPFLEDGTPVDII
-925 LNPLGVPSRMNVG
+925 VNPLGVPSRMNIG

-946 MAARALGMKVASPSF
+946 MAAKALGFKVASPPF
-961 DGVSISKIRQLLKE
+961 NGVSSEKIRSLLKE
-975 AGLPEDGKQQLYDGR
+975 AGYPEDGKMQLFDGR
-990 TGEAFSER
+990 TGEPFLEK
-998 TTVGSMY
+998 TTVGAMY

-1057 AHTLQEMLTIKSDD
+1057 SNTLQEMLTIKSDD

-1081 IIKQTEIVG
+1081 IIKGTEIVG

-1103 LQGLGLKVDLVA
+1103 LQGLGLKVDLIK
-1115 SDKVID
+1115 SDTVVD
-1121 AEAILAQNIKDEA
+1121 AEDVLSENVTREA
-1134 SNQATTEVP
+1134 ANA
-1143 TPEVSDVDVN
+1143 PEVDVPAPLASDVDVS
-1153 EDAVADEFEIMELD
+1153 EDAAADEYVVMELED
-1167 DAVHSSGV
+1167 DMPTVIAQ
-1175 TGTTAAVADYDDN
+1175 D
-1188 DDLDDQDAQDI
+1188 DDLSVDATAMVTADEDDDQ
-1199 AETAAQTTNTED
+1199 TTSED
-1211 KEAL
+1211 EKEAA

>member
-1 MVNDTTVGKKTNQK
+1 MAKTTKLATAPKTRQFF
-15 QNNKSNERVFY
+15 NK
-26 TNQQEILDLPNLVD
+26 TKDILDLPNLVD
-40 HQNKSWQWLVEE
+40 HQNRSFQWFVDE

-57 LQEVSPIDDY
+57 LAEISPIDDY
-67 TGTKLSLRF
+67 TGTKLSLTF
-76 KHYRFE
+76 KDYRFE
-82 DPKVT
+82 APKMT
-87 EREARENNISYDA
+87 EAEARENNVSFDA

-117 EQEIYLGDYP
+117 QQEIYLGDYP
-127 WMTSRGTFVING
+127 WMTERGTFVING

-154 FFTAETG
+154 FFTADAKG
-161 ANRNL
+161 ARNL

-184 ANGALYVKI
+184 ANGAIFVKI
-193 DRKRKIP
+193 DRKRKIA

-209 LSEAQIKATFAHVD
+209 MTENQVKDSFAHVD
-223 QGKINYVTAT
+223 QGQLNYVQAT
-233 LDKDPSK
+233 LDKDPTS
-240 GVNDALIEVYRRL
+240 GTNDALIEVYRRL
-253 RPGDLATVDNARSLI
+253 RPGDLATVDNARSLL

-292 NLDIP
+292 NLDIT
-297 NTAENRIMRLE
+297 NTIENRIMRLE
-308 DLTAIISEIIRLNN
+308 DLIAIIAEIIRLNN

-375 QLINARPI
+375 QLINARPV

-463 ARINEYGFIE
+463 ARINDYGFIE
-473 TPYRKVINSA
+473 TPYRVVLNA
-483 IAKDI
+483 AVAKDTP
-488 VGHTASVDLE
+488 GHIASVNLE
-498 DNNGVVIV
+498 DDKGRTIV
-506 KAGSKITEAQAKKLA
+506 KAGQKITAVQAKRLA
-521 KVEDKVTWP
+521 TVKTRVTWP
-530 VKAVVTSD
+530 IKAEVTD
-538 IVYLDAAA
+538 KVIYLDAS
-546 EDAAVIAGS
+546 EEESAVIVNAS
-555 GEGID
+555 EEFD
-560 ANNNFVNERVSV
+560 SSRHFVNPRVSA
-572 RNRLVSTEVDA
+572 RSYLKSGEVDA
-583 NDVTHMDA
+583 DEVTHMDA
-591 SRRQIIGSSAALIP
+591 SRKQIIGSSAGLIP

-627 LINPVSPIVGTGM
+627 LVRPSGPIVGTGL
-640 EGLAAR
+640 ETTAAR
-646 NSGQVVL
+646 NSGQLIV
-653 AEGPGVVA
+653 AEGRGTVKQA
-661 KATADEVV
+661 SADEVV
-669 VKYAKDSVTYE
+669 IQYKGHTKTYRPQ
-680 ALHFVRS
+680 HYVRS
-687 NEGTSINQKVVVST
+687 NEGTSINQKVVVTSGQAVKE
-701 GDKIKQG
+701 GDA
-708 DVLIEGMSISGGEL
+708 LIEGMSVADGEL
-722 ALGKDLLVAFMPWAG
+722 ALGKDLIIAFMPWSG
-737 YNFEDAIIISRK
+737 YNFEDAIIVSRK

-759 HIVDYMT
+759 HIVDFMV
-766 EVRETKLGPEVITRD
+766 EVRETKLGPEIVTRD
-781 IPNVSEESLRH
+781 IPNVSEDALRH
-792 LDDDGIVRIGAEV
+792 LDEEGIVRIGAEV

-851 KYGKVVGIKI
+851 KHGKVVGVKV
-861 FSRENGH
+861 FSRANGH
-868 ELKSGVLMQVQIF
+868 ELKAGVIMQIQVF

-904 ARVLPVED
+904 ARILPEED
-912 LPFTEDGTPVDII
+912 MPFMEDGTPVEVV
-925 LNPLGVPSRMNVG
+925 LNPLGVPSRMNIG

-961 DGVSISKIRQLLKE
+961 DGVDETKIKQLLRE
-975 AGLPEDGKQQLYDGR
+975 ANLPDDGKQQLFDGR
-990 TGEAFSER
+990 TGDAFTER

-1057 AHTLQEMLTIKSDD
+1057 SHTLQEMLTIKSDD

-1081 IIKQTEIVG
+1081 IIKGTEIVG

-1103 LQGLGLKVDLVA
+1103 LQGLGLKVDLITSNA
-1115 SDKVID
+1115 VID
-1121 AEAILAQNIKDEA
+1121 AEAVLAENIKDEA
-1134 SNQATTEVP
+1134 AHQ
-1143 TPEVSDVDVN
+1143 SDVDVPTPVTSDVDVT
-1153 EDAVADEFEIMELD
+1153 EDAVMGEFDNMGLD
-1167 DAVHSSGV
+1167 DELPATDGTDGV
-1175 TGTTAAVADYDDN
+1175 N
-1188 DDLDDQDAQDI
+1188 LI
-1199 AETAAQTTNTED
+1199 SIED
-1211 KEAL
+1211 ESKEA

>member
-1 MVNDTTVGKKTNQK
+1 MTEADIGMSGTKKRVYYS
-15 QNNKSNERVFY
+15 KSDDALV
-26 TNQQEILDLPNLVD
+26 LPNLVD
-40 HQNKSWQWLVEE
+40 HQNRSFQWFVEE

-57 LQEVSPIDDY
+57 LAEISPIDDY
-67 TGTKLSLRF
+67 TGSKLSLSF
-76 KHYRFE
+76 KDYHFE
-82 DPKVT
+82 DPKIS
-87 EREARENNISYDA
+87 EADARENNISYEA
-100 PLKATVELTNKV
+100 PLKATVVLTNKV

-127 WMTSRGTFVING
+127 WMTTRGTFVING
-139 AERVVVSQLIRSAGV
+139 AERVVVSQLIRSSGV
-154 FFTAETG
+154 FFTSELHG
-161 ANRNL
+161 VGNL

-184 ANGALYVKI
+184 SSGAIYVKI

-209 LSEAQIKATFAHVD
+209 MTESQIKDALKHVD
-223 QGKINYVTAT
+223 QGKISYVSAT
-233 LDKDPSK
+233 IDKDPAR
-240 GVNDALIEVYRRL
+240 GNNDALIEVYRRL
-253 RPGDLATVDNARSLI
+253 RPGDLATVDNARTLL

-292 NLDIP
+292 DLDIP
-297 NTAENRIMRLE
+297 NTIDNRVMRLE
-308 DLTAIISEIIRLNN
+308 DLLAIIAEIIRLNN

-333 ANRRVKL
+333 ANRRIKL

-375 QLINARPI
+375 QLINARPV

-463 ARINEYGFIE
+463 ARINDYGFIE
-473 TPYRKVINSA
+473 TPYRKVINA
-483 IAKDI
+483 VTPQQAAGHIAA
-488 VGHTASVDLE
+488 VNLE
-498 DNNGVVIV
+498 AEDGTLVVA
-506 KAGSKITEAQAKKLA
+506 AGNKITADDAKQLA
-521 KVEDKVTWP
+521 AVSSRVTWP
-530 VKAVVTSD
+530 VKAKVTD
-538 IVYLDAAA
+538 EVVYLDAAA
-546 EDAAVIAGS
+546 EEASVIAGA
-555 GEGID
+555 GEEVDDEGY
-560 ANNNFVNERVSV
+560 FVNERVSA
-572 RNRLVSTEVDA
+572 RSHLSSSEVDA
-583 NDVTHMDA
+583 NDVVYMDA
-591 SRRQIIGSSAALIP
+591 SRSQIIGSSAGLIP
-605 FIEKNYVYRSLMGS
+605 FLEKNYVYRSLMGS

-627 LINPVSPIVGTGM
+627 LVQPRAPIVGTGM
-640 EGLAAR
+640 EAAAAQ
-646 NSGQVVL
+646 NTGQLVSAEADGQVI
-653 AEGPGVVA
+653 

-669 VKYAKDSVTYE
+669 VQYKDRKATYNP
-680 ALHFVRS
+680 LHFVRS
-687 NEGTSINQKVVVST
+687 NEGTSINQKVVVYS
-701 GDKIKQG
+701 GDTIKAG
-708 DVLIEGMSISGGEL
+708 DPIIEGMSVQGGEL
-722 ALGKDLLVAFMPWAG
+722 ALGKDLIAAFMPWGG
-737 YNFEDAIIISRK
+737 YNFEDAIVISRK
-749 LVEDDTLTSV
+749 LVEDDTLTSI
-759 HIVDYMT
+759 HIVDFMV
-766 EVRETKLGPEVITRD
+766 EVRETKLGPEIVTRD
-781 IPNVSEESLRH
+781 IPNVSEEALRH
-792 LDDDGIVRIGAEV
+792 LDEDGIVRIGAEV

-851 KYGKVVGIKI
+851 KHGKVVGVKV
-861 FSRENGH
+861 FTRATGH
-868 ELKSGVLMQVQIF
+868 ELKAGVIKQIQVF

-887 IAVGDKLGGR
+887 ISVGDKLGGR

-904 ARVLPVED
+904 ARILPVED
-912 LPFTEDGTPVDII
+912 MPFLEDGTPVDII
-925 LNPLGVPSRMNVG
+925 VNPLGVPSRMNIG

-946 MAARALGMKVASPSF
+946 MAAKALGFKVASPPF
-961 DGVSISKIRQLLKE
+961 NGVSSEKIRSLLKE
-975 AGLPEDGKQQLYDGR
+975 AGYPEDGKMQLFDGR
-990 TGEAFSER
+990 TGEPFLEK
-998 TTVGSMY
+998 TTVGAMY

-1057 AHTLQEMLTIKSDD
+1057 SNTLQEMLTIKSDD

-1081 IIKQTEIVG
+1081 IIKGTEIVG

-1103 LQGLGLKVDLVA
+1103 LQGLGLKVDLIK
-1115 SDKVID
+1115 SDTVVD
-1121 AEAILAQNIKDEA
+1121 AEDVLSENVTREA
-1134 SNQATTEVP
+1134 ANA
-1143 TPEVSDVDVN
+1143 PEVDVPAPLASDVDVS
-1153 EDAVADEFEIMELD
+1153 EDAAADEYVVMELED
-1167 DAVHSSGV
+1167 DMPTVIAQ
-1175 TGTTAAVADYDDN
+1175 D
-1188 DDLDDQDAQDI
+1188 DDLSVDATAMVTADEDDDQ
-1199 AETAAQTTNTED
+1199 TTSED
-1211 KEAL
+1211 EKEAA

>member
-1 MVNDTTVGKKTNQK
+1 MAKSTKNAK
-15 QNNKSNERVFY
+15 QQSARVYY
-26 TNQQEILDLPNLVD
+26 TAQDDAIDLGNLVD
-40 HQNKSWQWLVEE
+40 HQNKSFQWFVEE

-57 LQEVSPIDDY
+57 LAEISPIDDY
-67 TGTKLSLRF
+67 TGAKLSLAF
-76 KHYRFE
+76 KDYHF
-82 DPKVT
+82 DSPKMA
-87 EREARENNISYDA
+87 EADARENNVSFEA
-100 PLKATVELTNKV
+100 PLKAKVELTNKV

-127 WMTSRGTFVING
+127 WMTDRGTFVING

-154 FFTAETG
+154 FFTADQHG
-161 ANRNL
+161 ATSL

-184 ANGALYVKI
+184 AAGGLFVKI
-193 DRKRKIP
+193 DRKRKIA

-209 LSEAQIKATFAHVD
+209 MTEAAMKDAFKHVD
-223 QGKINYVTAT
+223 TGKLNYLQAT
-233 LDKDPSK
+233 LDKDPTRGQS
-240 GVNDALIEVYRRL
+240 DALIEVYRRL
-253 RPGDLATVDNARSLI
+253 RPGDLATVDNARALI

-292 NLDIP
+292 NLDVP
-297 NTAENRIMRLE
+297 NTAENRVMRLE
-308 DLTAIISEIIRLNN
+308 DLVAIVTELIRLNI

-364 SMSEIETVTPA
+364 SMSEIETVTPG
-375 QLINARPI
+375 QLINARPV

-449 EGANIGLVLNLASY
+449 EGANIGLVSNLANY
-463 ARINEYGFIE
+463 ARINEYGFVE
-473 TPYRKVINSA
+473 TPYRKVINA
-483 IAKDI
+483 VTAKDA
-488 VGHTASVDLE
+488 VGHIASVNLE
-498 DNNGVVIV
+498 DAKGKTIV
-506 KAGSKITEAQAKKLA
+506 KAGKTITKDDAAKLA
-521 KVEDKVTWP
+521 RVEGRVTWP
-530 VKAVVTSD
+530 VKAKVTND
-538 IVYLDAAA
+538 VMYLDAAA
-546 EDAAVIAGS
+546 EESAVIAGI
-555 GEGID
+555 GNEVD
-560 ANNNFVNERVSV
+560 ANGYFVQERIGA
-572 RNRLVSTEVDA
+572 RTQLKPGEADA

-591 SRRQIIGSSAALIP
+591 ARNQIIGSSAGLIP

-627 LINPVSPIVGTGM
+627 LIQPMAPIVGTGL
-640 EGLAAR
+640 EGSAAR
-646 NSGQVVL
+646 NTGQMVL
-653 AEGPGVVA
+653 AE
-661 KATADEVV
+661 ADGEVV
-669 VKYAKDSVTYE
+669 KANAQEVIVKYSDGNIKYE
-680 ALHFVRS
+680 PQHFIRS
-687 NEGTSINQKVVVST
+687 NEGTSINQKVVVNT
-701 GDKIKQG
+701 GDKVKVG
-708 DVLIEGMSISGGEL
+708 DSLIEGMSIQDGEL
-722 ALGKDLLVAFMPWAG
+722 ALGKDLIAAFMPWNG

-749 LVEDDTLTSV
+749 LVEDDTLTSI
-759 HIVDYMT
+759 HIVDFMI
-766 EVRETKLGPEVITRD
+766 EVRETKLGPEIVTRD
-781 IPNVSEESLRH
+781 IPNVSEDALRH
-792 LDDDGIVRIGAEV
+792 LDDEGIVRIGAEV

-851 KYGKVVGIKI
+851 KHGKVVGVKV

-868 ELKSGVLMQVQIF
+868 ELKAGVLMQIQVF

-887 IAVGDKLGGR
+887 ISVGDKLGGR

-904 ARVLPVED
+904 ARILPIED
-912 LPFTEDGTPVDII
+912 MPFMADGRPVDIV
-925 LNPLGVPSRMNVG
+925 LNPLGVPARMNLG
-938 QLFETHLG
+938 QLFESHLG
-946 MAARALGMKVASPSF
+946 MAARALGIKVASPSF
-961 DGVSISKIRQLLKE
+961 NGVPADKIRELLKE
-975 AGLPEDGKQQLYDGR
+975 VDLPEDGKQQLYDGR
-990 TGEAFSER
+990 TGEAFAER
-998 TTVGSMY
+998 STVGSMY

-1011 MIADKIH
+1011 MVADKIH

-1057 AHTLQEMLTIKSDD
+1057 ASTLQEILTIKSDD

-1081 IIKQTEIVG
+1081 IIKKTAIVG

-1115 SDKVID
+1115 NSKVVD
-1121 AEAILAQNIKDEA
+1121 AEEVLATNVRDEA
-1134 SNQATTEVP
+1134 AHQADVTVP
-1143 TPEVSDVDVN
+1143 APIVSDVDVT
-1153 EDAVADEFEIMELD
+1153 EETAADEFMVMED
-1167 DAVHSSGV
+1167 EV
-1175 TGTTAAVADYDDN
+1175 TDEEENIAPLETVDEEFSVTETDEVNEEEVA
-1188 DDLDDQDAQDI
+1188 
-1199 AETAAQTTNTED
+1199 
-1211 KEAL
+1211 

>member
-1 MVNDTTVGKKTNQK
+1 MAKAPSM
-15 QNNKSNERVFY
+15 KSAQRVSF
-26 TNQQEILDLPNLVD
+26 TSTDDALDLPNLVD
-40 HQNKSWQWLVEE
+40 HQNRSFQWFVDE

-57 LQEVSPIDDY
+57 LDEISPIDDY
-67 TGTKLSLRF
+67 TAGKLSLRF
-76 KHYRFE
+76 KDYHFG
-82 DPKVT
+82 DPKLT
-87 EREARENNISYDA
+87 EAAARENNVSYEA
-100 PLKATVELTNKV
+100 PLMATVELTNKV

-117 EQEIYLGDYP
+117 ETEIYLGDYP

-154 FFTAETG
+154 FFTADQHG
-161 ANRNL
+161 SSNL

-171 IPGRGAWLEFETA
+171 IPGRGAWLEFETS
-184 ANGALYVKI
+184 ANGALFVKI
-193 DRKRKIP
+193 DRKRKIA

-209 LSEAQIKATFAHVD
+209 VTEAHMRETFQHVD
-223 QGKINYVTAT
+223 TGKASYLDAT
-233 LDKDPSK
+233 LEKDPTK
-240 GVNDALIEVYRRL
+240 GQNDALIEVYRRL
-253 RPGDLATVDNARSLI
+253 RPGDLATVDNAKSLI
-268 ENMFYNFKRFDF
+268 ENMFYNYKRFDF

-292 NLDIP
+292 DLDVP
-297 NTAENRIMRLE
+297 NTLENRVMRLE
-308 DLTAIISEIIRLNN
+308 DIEAIVAEIIRLNN

-364 SMSEIETVTPA
+364 SMSEIETVGPG

-449 EGANIGLVLNLASY
+449 EGANIGLVLNLANY
-463 ARINEYGFIE
+463 ARVNDYGFIE
-473 TPYRKVINSA
+473 TPYRKVINAAS
-483 IAKDI
+483 AKDS
-488 VGHTASVDLE
+488 VGHIAREDLL
-498 DNNGVVIV
+498 DDKGKVVV
-506 KAGSKITEAQAKKLA
+506 KADTTITAPMAAKLA
-521 KVEDKVTWP
+521 KITSRVTWP
-530 VKAVVTSD
+530 VKAKVTNEV
-538 IVYLDAAA
+538 VYLDAY
-546 EDAAVIAGS
+546 EESDGIIAG
-555 GEGID
+555 GG
-560 ANNNFVNERVSV
+560 NEINDKGYFESDRVSA
-572 RNRLVSTEVDA
+572 RYRLQSGEVDA
-583 NDVTHMDA
+583 NDVTHIDA
-591 SRRQIIGSSAALIP
+591 ARNQIIGSSAGLIP

-627 LINPVSPIVGTGM
+627 LIQPSSPIVGTGL
-640 EGLAAR
+640 EAVAAR
-646 NSGQVVL
+646 NTGQVIL
-653 AEGPGVVA
+653 AEGIGEVTVA
-661 KATADEVV
+661 TSSSVV
-669 VKYAKDSVTYE
+669 VKYKDGSVTYE
-680 ALHFVRS
+680 PQRFTRS
-687 NEGTSINQKVVVST
+687 NEGTSINQKVVVKT
-701 GDKIKQG
+701 GDKVKAG
-708 DVLIEGMSISGGEL
+708 DVLIEGMSIADGEL
-722 ALGKDLLVAFMPWAG
+722 ALGKDLITAFMPWAG

-759 HIVDYMT
+759 HIVDFMI
-766 EVRETKLGPEVITRD
+766 EVRETKLGPEIVTSD
-781 IPNVSEESLRH
+781 IPNVSEETLRH
-792 LDDDGIVRIGAEV
+792 LDEDGIVRIGAEV
-805 HPGDILVGK
+805 RPGDILVGK

-851 KYGKVVGIKI
+851 KHGKVVGVKV

-868 ELKSGVLMQVQIF
+868 ELKAGVIMQIQVF

-904 ARVLPVED
+904 ARILPVED
-912 LPFTEDGTPVDII
+912 MPFMEDGTPVDIV

-946 MAARALGMKVASPSF
+946 MAARALGMKVVSPSF
-961 DGVSISKIRQLLKE
+961 DGVSVAKIHELLKK
-975 AGLPEDGKQQLYDGR
+975 ADLPEDGKQQLFDGR

-1011 MIADKIH
+1011 MVADKIH

-1057 AHTLQEMLTIKSDD
+1057 ANTLQEMLTIKSDD

-1081 IIKQTEIVG
+1081 IIKKTEIVG
-1090 PKVPESFN
+1090 PKIPESFN

-1103 LQGLGLKVDLVA
+1103 LQGLGLKVDLVH
-1115 SDKVID
+1115 SDTVVD
-1121 AEAILAQNIKDEA
+1121 AEEVLAINIHEEATHPADVAVPQPSVSDIDVTEESTISDEDFSIVSVDDEA
-1134 SNQATTEVP
+1134 PAADDS
-1143 TPEVSDVDVN
+1143 SDLALVN
-1153 EDAVADEFEIMELD
+1153 TD
-1167 DAVHSSGV
+1167 DDTV
-1175 TGTTAAVADYDDN
+1175 TDDKN
-1188 DDLDDQDAQDI
+1188 G
-1199 AETAAQTTNTED
+1199 E
-1211 KEAL
+1211 EA

>member
-1 MVNDTTVGKKTNQK
+1 MAKKTAAAALGQ
-15 QNNKSNERVFY
+15 RVYF
-26 TNQQEILDLPNLVD
+26 TRDHDALDLPSLVD
-40 HQNKSWQWLVEE
+40 HQNKSFQWFVDE

-57 LQEVSPIDDY
+57 LAEISPIDDY
-67 TGTKLSLRF
+67 TGAKLTLNF
-76 KHYRFE
+76 KDYHFE
-82 DPKVT
+82 EPKT
-87 EREARENNISYDA
+87 SEADARENNVSYDA
-100 PLKATVELTNKV
+100 PLKATVELINKV

-154 FFTAETG
+154 FFTSDQHG
-161 ANRNL
+161 ATRL

-184 ANGALYVKI
+184 TSGAIYVKI

-209 LSEAQIKATFAHVD
+209 ISESRMKEAFKHVD
-223 QGKINYVTAT
+223 QGKKSYLEAT
-233 LDKDPSK
+233 LEKDTTR
-240 GVNDALIEVYRRL
+240 GQNDALIEVYRRL
-253 RPGDLATVDNARSLI
+253 RPGDLATVENARGLI

-292 NLDIP
+292 NLDVP
-297 NTAENRIMRLE
+297 NTTENRVMRLE
-308 DLTAIISEIIRLNN
+308 DLEAIIAEIIRMNN
-322 TQEPADDIDSL
+322 TQEPHDDIDSL

-350 IGLLRMERN
+350 VGLLRMVRN
-359 TKDRM
+359 TQDRM
-364 SMSEIETVTPA
+364 SMSEIETVAPG
-375 QLINARPI
+375 QLINARPV

-449 EGANIGLVLNLASY
+449 EGANIGLVLNLANF
-463 ARINEYGFIE
+463 ARVNEYGFVE
-473 TPYRKVINSA
+473 TPYRKVVNA
-483 IAKDI
+483 ATPKDA
-488 VGHTASVDLE
+488 VGHIAGEDLKNE
-498 DNNGVVIV
+498 NGKVIV
-506 KAGSKITEAQAKKLA
+506 KGGSKITADDAAKLA
-521 KVEDKVTWP
+521 KVTSRVTWP
-530 VKAVVTSD
+530 VKAKVTND
-538 IVYLDAAA
+538 VVYLDAFDEEAA
-546 EDAAVIAGS
+546 IVAG
-555 GEGID
+555 GGNETDDDGY
-560 ANNNFVNERVSV
+560 FVAERVGV
-572 RNRLVSTEVDA
+572 RTRLQSGEVDA

-591 SRRQIIGSSAALIP
+591 SRSQIIGSSAGLIP

-627 LINPVSPIVGTGM
+627 LIQPESPIVGTGL
-640 EGLAAR
+640 ETVTAR
-646 NSGQVVL
+646 NTGQVVL
-653 AEGPGVVA
+653 AEADGEVV
-661 KATADEVV
+661 KATGAEVA
-669 VKYAKDSVTYE
+669 VKYKEGTKIYHPQ
-680 ALHFVRS
+680 HFVRS
-687 NEGTSINQKVVVST
+687 NEGTSINQKVVVNS
-701 GDKIKQG
+701 GDKVKEG
-708 DVLIEGMSISGGEL
+708 DVLIEGMSIAGGEL
-722 ALGKDLLVAFMPWAG
+722 ALGKDLLAAFMPWNG
-737 YNFEDAIIISRK
+737 YNFEDAIVVSRR
-749 LVEDDTLTSV
+749 LVQDDTLTSI
-759 HIVDYMT
+759 HIVDFMI
-766 EVRETKLGPEVITRD
+766 EVRETKLGPEVVTRD
-781 IPNVSEESLRH
+781 IPNVSEETLRH

-851 KYGKVVGIKI
+851 KHGKVVGVKV

-868 ELKSGVLMQVQIF
+868 ELKSGVIMQIQVF

-887 IAVGDKLGGR
+887 ISVGDKLGGR

-904 ARVLPVED
+904 ARILPEED
-912 LPFTEDGTPVDII
+912 MPFTADGTPLDII

-946 MAARALGMKVASPSF
+946 MAARALGIKVASPSF
-961 DGVSISKIRQLLKE
+961 NGVPVSKIEELLEE
-975 AGLPEDGKQQLYDGR
+975 AGLPKDGKQQLYDGR
-990 TGEAFSER
+990 TGEAFKER

-1011 MIADKIH
+1011 MVADKIH

-1057 AHTLQEMLTIKSDD
+1057 ANTLQEMLTIKSDD

-1081 IIKQTEIVG
+1081 IIKKTPIVG

-1103 LQGLGLKVDLVA
+1103 LQGLGLKVDLVT
-1115 SDKVID
+1115 SNQVVD
-1121 AEAILAQNIKDEA
+1121 AEDVLAGNIRDEA
-1134 SNQATTEVP
+1134 AHVAEIEVP
-1143 TPEVSDVDVN
+1143 ESSISDVDVT
-1153 EDAVADEFEIMELD
+1153 EAAAVDDFSIVDTD
-1167 DAVHSSGV
+1167 DAGNVIEDDGV
-1175 TGTTAAVADYDDN
+1175 LIAAEDTN
-1188 DDLDDQDAQDI
+1188 KE
-1199 AETAAQTTNTED
+1199 ETA
-1211 KEAL
+1211 

>member
-1 MVNDTTVGKKTNQK
+1 MPKNTATIAKRTYFTNQDD
-15 QNNKSNERVFY
+15 
-26 TNQQEILDLPNLVD
+26 IIDPPNLVS
-40 HQNKSWQWLVEE
+40 HQNTSFQWFVDE

-57 LQEVSPIDDY
+57 LAEISPIDDY
-67 TGTKLSLRF
+67 TGTKLSIAF
-76 KHYRFE
+76 KDYHFE
-82 DPKVT
+82 EPKLS
-87 EREARENNISYDA
+87 ENEARENNVSYEA

-139 AERVVVSQLIRSAGV
+139 AERVVVSQLIRSSGV
-154 FFTAETG
+154 FFTADPYG
-161 ANRNL
+161 SARL
-166 YGAKV
+166 YGAKI
-171 IPGRGAWLEFETA
+171 IPVRGAWLEFETA
-184 ANGALYVKI
+184 ANGAMYVKI

-200 VTTLLRALG
+200 ITTLLKALG
-209 LSEAQIKATFAHVD
+209 MSPDQIRQAFKHVN
-223 QGKINYVTAT
+223 QGTTDYVEAT
-233 LDKDPSK
+233 LAKDPTASA
-240 GVNDALIEVYRRL
+240 NEALIEVYRRL
-253 RPGDLATVDNARSLI
+253 RPGDLATVDNARSLL

-280 SRVGRYKINKRL
+280 GRVGRYKLNKRL
-292 NLDIP
+292 DLKVA
-297 NTAENRIMRLE
+297 NTIDNRVMRLE
-308 DLTAIISEIIRLNN
+308 DLLAVIAEIIRLNV
-322 TQEPADDIDSL
+322 TQDPADEIDSL

-359 TKDRM
+359 AKDRM

-375 QLINARPI
+375 QLINARPV

-443 CAVETP
+443 CPVETP
-449 EGANIGLVLNLASY
+449 EGANIGLVLNMASF

-473 TPYRKVINSA
+473 TPYRKVINA
-483 IAKDI
+483 VPAKAAAGHIAR
-488 VGHTASVDLE
+488 GDLT
-498 DNNGVVIV
+498 DDKGKVIV
-506 KAGSKITEAQAKKLA
+506 KSGQTITGAQAQKLA
-521 KVEDKVTWP
+521 AVKDRATWP
-530 VKAVVTSD
+530 VKAKVTTD
-538 IVYLDAAA
+538 IVYLDAA
-546 EDAAVIAGS
+546 EEESSTIAGAGNEIDEHGYFKEPRVS
-555 GEGID
+555 ARINLDAGEID
-560 ANNNFVNERVSV
+560 AD
-572 RNRLVSTEVDA
+572 EV
-583 NDVTHMDA
+583 TYMDSA
-591 SRRQIIGSSAALIP
+591 QGQTIGSSAGLIP
-605 FIEKNYVYRSLMGS
+605 FVEKNYVLRSLMGS

-627 LINPVSPIVGTGM
+627 LIKPQAPIVGTGL
-640 EGLAAR
+640 ESVVAH
-646 NSGQVVL
+646 NTGQLIV
-653 AEGPGVVA
+653 AEDDGVVE

-669 VKYAKDSVTYE
+669 VNYKKAGKVSYNPV
-680 ALHFVRS
+680 HFQRS
-687 NEGTSINQKVVVST
+687 NEGSSINQIVVVNS
-701 GDKIKQG
+701 GDKVKAG
-708 DVLIEGMSISGGEL
+708 DPPIEGMSIADGEL
-722 ALGKDLLVAFMPWAG
+722 ALGKDLLTAFMPWGG
-737 YNFEDAIIISRK
+737 YNFEDAIILSRK
-749 LVEDDTLTSV
+749 LVEDDTLTSI

-766 EVRETKLGPEVITRD
+766 EVRETKLGPEIVTRD
-781 IPNVSEESLRH
+781 IPNVSEEALRH
-792 LDDDGIVRIGAEV
+792 LDEDGIVRIGAEV

-846 RMSNG
+846 RMSTG
-851 KYGKVVGIKI
+851 RHGKVVGVKV
-861 FSRENGH
+861 FSRANGH
-868 ELKSGVLMQVQIF
+868 ELKAGVIMQIQVF

-887 IAVGDKLGGR
+887 ISVGDKLGGR

-904 ARVLPVED
+904 ARILPVED
-912 LPFTEDGTPVDII
+912 MPFNEDGTPIDIV
-925 LNPLGVPSRMNVG
+925 LNPLGVPSRMNIG

-946 MAARALGMKVASPSF
+946 MAARALGLKVATPAF
-961 DGVSISKIRQLLKE
+961 NGVPIEKIKDLLKE
-975 AGLPEDGKQQLYDGR
+975 SGLPEDGKQQLYDGR
-990 TGEAFSER
+990 TGEAFAER

-1005 MIKLNH
+1005 IIKLNH
-1011 MIADKIH
+1011 MVSDKIH

-1057 AHTLQEMLTIKSDD
+1057 AATLQEMLTIKSDD
-1071 VYGRSKAYES
+1071 VYGRAKAYES
-1081 IIKQTEIVG
+1081 IIKGTAIQG

-1103 LQGLGLKVDLVA
+1103 LQGLGLKVDLLADNEIV
-1115 SDKVID
+1115 D
-1121 AEAILAQNIKDEA
+1121 AEEVLAQNIKEEA
-1134 SNQATTEVP
+1134 KTATP
-1143 TPEVSDVDVN
+1143 AASPPSP
-1153 EDAVADEFEIMELD
+1153 MD
-1167 DAVHSSGV
+1167 DAVITDDVVANDLAIADDSGISLIDAE
-1175 TGTTAAVADYDDN
+1175 TEMQ
-1188 DDLDDQDAQDI
+1188 DLDNRTI
-1199 AETAAQTTNTED
+1199 EE
-1211 KEAL
+1211 EA